1 MISKL
6 IFQNSEWLILLCLV
20 LGLGYAAILYSKKS
34 TLSKRLNWLL
44 AAGRT
49 LLVAGICFLL
59 LNPLLKS
66 NSNRTLKPVL
76 VLGLDN
82 SASMNQI
89 GESGLSS
96 LKEDLKDA
104 ITALQASN
112 FEVDL
117 KLLSDESDFK
127 DVDSLVF
134 NTKKTDFGSFFQNLK
149 EEYSGQNLSNV
160 VLLSDG
166 MVNSGLSTLHRE
178 FPFSVDAVGLGDT
191 TVKRDLAIK
200 GLKAN
205 KLAYLGNDFPIQV
218 DVSAELFKGKNT
230 TVLVRKAGEIVARE
244 IVSFNSDSDFKSLNF
259 NLPTVEI
266 GKQRYTV
273 SILPLGGES
282 NTRNNSRDVV
292 VDVVDGKE
300 KILLVAL
307 APHPD
312 IKAFKA
318 IIEKNPLFEL
328 TIKIAQQDE
337 NKEIEVE
344 TFDIL
349 ILHQL
354 PDGTGLASE
363 LTSRL
368 LAKLKPTLFVIG
380 AQTDLSRF
388 NGMQEVVGISSKLN
402 RQDKVTGAFNT
413 SFTRFIGNDNYNSI
427 IAKLPPVYAP
437 FGEYR
442 SFPGSNVVLFQ
453 RVGNL
458 QTDRPLLAVNT
469 NAARKA
475 AVLTAE
481 GLWQWRMEEYFNNE
495 AHEAVDDYIL
505 KTLQLISVKEDKEKL
520 RVYPTQNEVDID
532 EAVFF
537 ETEAYN
543 DLYEKIADVSVK
555 LSISGPGAYREEF
568 SYVSNENESTFEVSN
583 LRAGVYT
590 YKAEGLV
597 LNALQ
602 TNTGQFV
609 VKNKDLESLN
619 TTADFDLLRTMAQ
632 KNGGQFYTQNMI
644 TDLTE
649 KLVNLKVPARIIS
662 TEDLIEVINLWW
674 LLPLL
679 LMLASLEWGL
689 RKYFGTY

>member
-1 MISKL
+1 M
-6 IFQNSEWLILLCLV
+6 
-20 LGLGYAAILYSKKS
+20 
-34 TLSKRLNWLL
+34 
-44 AAGRT
+44 
-49 LLVAGICFLL
+49 
-59 LNPLLKS
+59 
-66 NSNRTLKPVL
+66 

-178 FPFSVDAVGLGDT
+178 FPFSGDAVGLGDT